1 MSRSAPSPDGPV
13 NDPAGEVPSAGT
25 TLVQRGERLERNAAL
40 LGVPVAVVP
49 ALVVALVL
57 HPVVGVVI
65 GIAILVAWELIVR
78 QRILHA
84 DERVVAA
91 LATTELRPGDQP
103 RLENLVDGLCA
114 TNGVASP
121 QLRLLDAP
129 GANAAVAAV
138 DERVTFLVTSGLLE
152 RLDRMELEGVV
163 ANLVARARDGSA
175 GYSTLVLSLL
185 GTSADGGP
193 AARRCA
199 RRPARGSLGPRRGRA
214 HAVPAWTPACARDDA
229 DHWHCGARPRR
240 EPVVV
245 DRSTCGSG

>member
-1 MSRSAPSPDGPV
+1 MSRSAPSTDGPV
-13 NDPAGEVPSAGT
+13 NDPAGGVPAAGT

-40 LGVPVAVVP
+40 LGVPVAVIP

-65 GIAILVAWELIVR
+65 GVAILVAWELIVR

-84 DERVVAA
+84 DERVVAT

-121 QLRLLDAP
+121 RLRLLDAP

-163 ANLVARARDGSA
+163 ANLVAAPATAPPATARSSCRCWAPRRSRTGCSRMRTA
-175 GYSTLVLSLL
+175 
-185 GTSADGGP
+185 TSARFARTSPRSSSRGTRRDSGVRSRRCRP
-193 AARRCA
+193 RARRC
-199 RRPARGSLGPRRGRA
+199 P
-214 HAVPAWTPACARDDA
+214 TPA
-229 DHWHCGARPRR
+229 
-240 EPVVV
+240 
-245 DRSTCGSG
+245 